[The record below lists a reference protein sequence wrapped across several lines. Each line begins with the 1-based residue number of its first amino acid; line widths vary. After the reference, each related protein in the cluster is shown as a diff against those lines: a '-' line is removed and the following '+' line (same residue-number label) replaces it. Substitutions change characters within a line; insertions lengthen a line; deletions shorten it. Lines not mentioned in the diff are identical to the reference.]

1 LGRAYD
7 RISTVKASVQDLTF
21 VSATGYSH
29 AHLTT
34 VFLPSSMDERFK
46 ALRSDMNIVVQ
57 IMKSTSV
64 SSHTFAWKYD
74 TDDYFQPE
82 QSVELFVSSAALF
95 PITDPARGNTGV
107 YVWFDPFKQG
117 NPSFVATAA
126 EMAQGDQ
133 YTFRIAIDQS
143 VDASAVLNLGDS
155 NTLHQL
161 LECSGRGQCDSTLG
175 KCTCLPGYTG
185 EACHRSE

>member
-1 LGRAYD
+1 M
-7 RISTVKASVQDLTF
+7 QDLTF
-21 VSATGYSH
+21 VSSTGYSH

-57 IMKSTSV
+57 IMKVTSV
-64 SSHTFAWKYD
+64 LSVYSHTFAWKYD

-82 QSVELFVSSAALF
+82 QTVGLFTSSAALF

-107 YVWFDPFKQG
+107 YLWFDPFKQG
-117 NPSFVATAA
+117 NLDFMTTAA

-161 LECSGRGQCDSTLG
+161 LECSGRGQCDSAQG